1 MSPSNVTGSID
12 VTEVQMVPAMKD
24 GGDALLDLQSVSKAY
39 RLETKEFVAVRD
51 VNLRI
56 RPGEFVCL
64 LGPSGCG
71 KSTLLRIIAGLNAA
85 TSGVV
90 SYHGEPLKGVNPHTT
105 IVFQTFALYPWLTVQ
120 ENVEIALKAR
130 GVAAATRT
138 EKALKLID
146 IVGLDGFESAYPREL
161 SGGMR
166 QKVGFARAMAVEPE
180 LLCLDEPFSA
190 LDVLSAEALRGEL
203 MELWLKKKIPT
214 KAILLVTHNI
224 EEAVLM
230 ADRIVIM
237 GKDPG
242 HILTEIPVSLHHP
255 RQRKDTAF
263 QAIVDRVYAAVA
275 GQSKSKEEALGTQ
288 PGQPGVTRRL
298 PNSQLSALAGLLE
311 KLVEEG
317 GQVDLY
323 RISGALVL
331 ELDDLLPIVEA
342 GDLLGFITVRE
353 GDLLLT
359 PLGRAYA
366 EATILA
372 RKAIIVGRVL
382 RLPMIAWIYETLQR
396 DDNQRVAWDYFLEKL
411 EADFGDLAEQQ
422 LETAINWGRHAE
434 LFAYDSDT
442 AELYLESSE
451 EKIAEKSIALAE
463 LYEAW
468 PVLSNRERVEGFRL
482 LQKEDAEEFFLH
494 LSPADKSQLIL
505 SLQPGDRRVW
515 LRLLA
520 PDEAVDV
527 VEASPEREREGL
539 LSLLDDKTRR
549 EVKGFMAYAAEKSK
563 GQINPRYV
571 RLRPEM
577 TVDEAVSFLRTDA
590 RDRPQTVYYAY
601 VVDDEERLLG
611 TVTFRDLLISPGHK
625 HVRDVMRTDVIT
637 APEHLDGDGL
647 AQLFR
652 RYNLQCIPL
661 VDAEKRIKKVITKEE
676 SLGAA

>member
-1 MSPSNVTGSID
+1 MTVATAIN
-12 VTEVQMVPAMKD
+12 
-24 GGDALLDLQSVSKAY
+24 DADDLLDLKSITKAY
-39 RLETKEFVAVRD
+39 RLEAKQFLAVKD
-51 VNLRI
+51 VDLHI
-56 RPGEFVCL
+56 KPGEFVCL

-90 SYHGEPLKGVNPHTT
+90 SYHGQPLKGVNPYTT

-130 GVAAATRT
+130 GMPADARK
-138 EKALKLID
+138 ERALKLID

-214 KAILLVTHNI
+214 KAILMVTHNI
-224 EEAVLM
+224 EEAVFM

-242 HILTEIPVSLHHP
+242 HIVTEIPVTLHHP

-263 QAIVDRVYAAVA
+263 SNVVDKVYAAVA

-288 PGQPGVTRRL
+288 PGQPGATRPL
-298 PNSQLSALAGLLE
+298 PNAQLSALAGLLE

-317 GQVDLY
+317 GRVDLP
-323 RISGALVL
+323 RMGGDLVL

-342 GDLLGFITVRE
+342 GDLLGFITVHE

-366 EATILA
+366 DATILA
-372 RKAIIVGRVL
+372 RKAIIAGRVL
-382 RLPMIAWIYETLQR
+382 RLPVIAWIYETLQH
-396 DDNQRVAWDYFLEKL
+396 DDNRRVAWDYFEEKL
-411 EADFGDLAEQQ
+411 QADFGDKAEKQ
-422 LETAINWGRHAE
+422 LDIAIGWGRHAE
-434 LFAYDSDT
+434 LFAYDDDT
-442 AELYLESSE
+442 GELYLESYE
-451 EKIAEKSIALAE
+451 RTAEKSFALAE

-468 PVLSNRERVEGFRL
+468 PVLSIRERVEGFKL
-482 LQKEDAEEFFLH
+482 LQPDDAEDFFLH
-494 LSPADKSQLIL
+494 LSARDKAQLTL
-505 SLQPGDRRVW
+505 ALHPGERKSW
-515 LRLLA
+515 LRLLS
-520 PDEAVDV
+520 PDEALDAIRQAPA
-527 VEASPEREREGL
+527 EERDGL

-549 EVKGFMAYAAEKSK
+549 EVKGLLDYLDEQA
-563 GQINPRYV
+563 GGLINPNYA
-571 RLRPEM
+571 RLRPHM
-577 TVDEAVSFLRTDA
+577 TVDEAVSFLRRDA
-590 RDRPQTVYYAY
+590 RDRAQTAYYAY
-601 VVDDEERLLG
+601 VTDAAERLLG
-611 TVTFRDLLISPGHK
+611 VVTFRDLLITPGDK
-625 HVRDVMRTDVIT
+625 TVQDVMHTDVIT
-637 APEHLDGDGL
+637 APEHSDQEALK
-647 AQLFR
+647 QLFT
-652 RYNLQCIPL
+652 RYNLQTIPI
-661 VDAEKRIKKVITKEE
+661 VDAERRVKGVVTKDDIKD
-676 SLGAA
+676 A